1 MELPKN
7 ELVGAP
13 AGVNDAADDGGGPAG
28 VVEGLS
34 PRKEKPVS
42 RPEFLSG
49 VAGLPGGLE
58 SSGTMNLYAMT
69 DGECCYKSFVVIK
82 CSGPP
87 KHGGDISTNHA
98 LSYIDG

>member
-28 VVEGLS
+28 VVEGFS
-34 PRKEKPVS
+34 PRKEKPGS
-42 RPEFLSG
+42 RDEFLSG

-69 DGECCYKSFVVIK
+69 DGE
-82 CSGPP
+82 GLLLELRRHEMLRP
-87 KHGGDISTNHA
+87 A
-98 LSYIDG
+98 QARR